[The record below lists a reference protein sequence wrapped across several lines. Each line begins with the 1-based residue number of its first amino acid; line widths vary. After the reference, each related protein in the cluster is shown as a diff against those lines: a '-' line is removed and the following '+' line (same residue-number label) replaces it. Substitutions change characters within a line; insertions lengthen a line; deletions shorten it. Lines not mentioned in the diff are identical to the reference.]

1 MCCVIW
7 IGRGRLHAWFKCLAF
22 TLSLLFL
29 LHISEHVGKKFPWMQ
44 LIWEKDNFFSLVRCS
59 SKVCHMV
66 NSSSLQC
73 CPVRQ
78 NESAS
83 SIHTCGGFTYWWFTS
98 NYIDVYIYIFFH
110 IGRTARGMVSSIT
123 NTSRNSVERS
133 MAAFWVTKGIF
144 IWSIVVAH
152 SVTFRDEEIVKF
164 AYFFPWVSSWRDCL
178 QYINVSLPSR
188 SHYLCGRHQILSS

>member
-1 MCCVIW
+1 MIFFPCTYVLFLLFFPIKSYGEFVKWRKESMCCVIW

-98 NYIDVYIYIFFH
+98 NYIDIYIYSFTLDGKHEGWYHRLRIPLE
-110 IGRTARGMVSSIT
+110 T
-123 NTSRNSVERS
+123 
-133 MAAFWVTKGIF
+133 
-144 IWSIVVAH
+144 
-152 SVTFRDEEIVKF
+152 
-164 AYFFPWVSSWRDCL
+164 
-178 QYINVSLPSR
+178 
-188 SHYLCGRHQILSS
+188 LSSVRWQRFEWQKAYSSEAL